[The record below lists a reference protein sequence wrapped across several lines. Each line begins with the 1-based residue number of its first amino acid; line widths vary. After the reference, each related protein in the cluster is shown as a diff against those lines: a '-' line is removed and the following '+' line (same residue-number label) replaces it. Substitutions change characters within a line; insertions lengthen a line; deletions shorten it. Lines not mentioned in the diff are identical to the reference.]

1 MKIIIKGDRNVGK
14 SSLFLRLQGLTFKED
29 YVPTDEIQVSISFVL
44 TSNQSI
50 IYKKVASIQWN
61 YKATDDVVKVE
72 IWDVVDKGKPKK
84 KAESLKLDN
93 KSIVIPEEEQPAL
106 DAEFVD
112 VYKGTNGVILM
123 MDMTKQWTFEY
134 VQREL
139 NKVPKNIP
147 VLVLANHRD
156 MGHHRVVSEDQVR
169 GFIEG
174 LLEEDE
180 SVGRQIRYSES
191 SMRNGFGLKFLHKF
205 FNLPFLHLQRETL
218 IRQLETNL
226 VEMQTT
232 CDEMDVLQDSDEQN
246 YDMFLDML
254 TNRRRKIADSL
265 SKTVSTDQQNGASM
279 GNPPRSKS
287 MPSHL
292 AQKQQANGNPNEP
305 IVKPSPSIIIGAH
318 NPLPTKFSANNSR
331 NSSQKD
337 LQKLQSIVSENPI
350 QTNDNKSNTKVESVD
365 EFIPDDERSSFK
377 QFLEEPIN
385 TSNNQN
391 DVRYEETDR
400 YSIYFEVT

>member
-1 MKIIIKGDRNVGK
+1 MTE
-14 SSLFLRLQGLTFKED
+14 S
-29 YVPTDEIQVSISFVL
+29 
-44 TSNQSI
+44 
-50 IYKKVASIQWN
+50 KVASIQWN

-93 KSIVIPEEEQPAL
+93 RSPNPVIPEEEQPAL

-112 VYKGTNGVILM
+112 VYKGTNGVILV
-123 MDMTKQWTFEY
+123 MDMTKQWTFDY
-134 VQREL
+134 IQREL

-147 VLVLANHRD
+147 VLVLSNHRD

-174 LLEEDE
+174 LLAEDE
-180 SVGRQIRYSES
+180 TCGRQIRYSES

-226 VEMQTT
+226 IEMQTT
-232 CDEMDVLQDSDEQN
+232 CEELDVLQDSDEQN
-246 YDMFLDML
+246 YDLFLDFL
-254 TNRRRKIADSL
+254 TNRRRRIADQL
-265 SKTVSTDQQNGASM
+265 SKTMSTDQQNGAT
-279 GNPPRSKS
+279 GGTPPRSKS
-287 MPSHL
+287 MPSNI
-292 AQKQQANGNPNEP
+292 AQKQSNGNTAEP
-305 IVKPSPSIIIGAH
+305 IVKPSPSIIIGAQ
-318 NPLPTKFSANNSR
+318 NPLPVKYSNNSR

-337 LQKLQSIVSENPI
+337 LKDLQSIVSQTQI
-350 QTNDNKSNTKVESVD
+350 QINGSIGDNNKSNTRVESVD

-377 QFLEEPIN
+377 QFLEEPIVV
-385 TSNNQN
+385 SNNQN
-391 DVRYEETDR
+391 EVKYEETDR
-400 YSIYFEVT
+400 YSKFSYKTK